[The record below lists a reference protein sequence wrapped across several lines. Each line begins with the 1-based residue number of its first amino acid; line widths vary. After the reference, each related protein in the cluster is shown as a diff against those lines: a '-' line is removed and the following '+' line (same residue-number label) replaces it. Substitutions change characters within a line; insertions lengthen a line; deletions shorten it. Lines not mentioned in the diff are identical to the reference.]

1 MQIKIIGTNPER
13 WALFTLTTKVLA
25 NLGLDAII
33 KIEQSNDEVYKMEL
47 GITENPAF
55 CIEETN
61 IDFKD
66 VIFQWIMPDE
76 QEISSL
82 LVSIIG
88 GDEEDAECGSSGCGS
103 CGWGCH

>member
-13 WALFTLTTKVLA
+13 WDLFSLTTKVLN
-25 NLGLDAII
+25 NLGLDSVI
-33 KIEQSNDEVYKMEL
+33 KVEQADDEAYKMEL

-55 CIEETN
+55 CIEEAS
-61 IDFKD
+61 IDFRD
-66 VIFQWIMPDE
+66 VIFQWMIPDE

-88 GDEEDAECGSSGCGS
+88 GDEEGSECGSSGCGS
-103 CGWGCH
+103 CSGCH